1 MNKSVSLFGAPLS
14 LPQINAAAAVR
25 DYYVHPTTSM
35 LTNYNNIC
43 ILYIPDLIIT
53 HINSYIIFF

>member
-35 LTNYNNIC
+35 FDYICFKLIFNI
-43 ILYIPDLIIT
+43 Y
-53 HINSYIIFF
+53 